1 MQGLHYAQV
10 HGNLMSYTLA
20 TLELPLLG
28 RKVEISEIQK
38 LLSLSP
44 LLSKQAGELRE

>member
-10 HGNLMSYTLA
+10 HGSLMSYTLA
-20 TLELPLLG
+20 IIKLLLW

-44 LLSKQAGELRE
+44 LLSKQAGEFRE